1 MSKAFQNCAELDKNQ
16 RSYVNMMSSDLVND
30 LQDAF
35 DFYDTE
41 NRGYIQIA
49 HFRNIMQNF
58 GYHNIGIR
66 DANDELKKLDP
77 QFHSRNCVNLQF
89 VKEAIAFRYHK
100 GTSKET
106 GQAEEA
112 RECFRLFD
120 KYEKNVITTQ
130 QIESVLHK
138 FLEITVT
145 TGEVKEFMEF
155 VGEKEDGY
163 VTYQDFIKFYNS

>member
-1 MSKAFQNCAELDKNQ
+1 MSKHNCAQVVDGAK
-16 RSYVNMMSSDLVND
+16 SYVSMMSSDLVND

-35 DFYDTE
+35 DFYDSE
-41 NRGYIQIA
+41 NKGFISVTL
-49 HFRNIMQNF
+49 FRNLMLNF
-58 GYHNIGIR
+58 GYHSMGIR
-66 DANDELKKLDP
+66 EYNEEVRKLDP
-77 QFHSRNCVNLQF
+77 QFPQRNVVDLQF
-89 VKEAIAFRYHK
+89 AKEVVAFRYHK

-106 GQAEEA
+106 GQQEEA

-120 KYEKNVITTQ
+120 KHEKNVITTQ

-145 TGEVKEFMEF
+145 TGEVREFMEF

-163 VTYQDFIKFYNS
+163 ITYQDFIKFYNS